1 MKNIKSLDNFL
12 NEAAEVVDVLELSIC
27 YITSTIA
34 DKNTAGEVIE
44 NVRSEISYALMIPN
58 ADKYEVKKQK
68 IQTTQHCTE
77 ITMTVNLPQ
86 LYITRKGVEEYR
98 IRDMHSAVMKSAN
111 ILSAHVFL
119 STKNANLS
127 I

>member
-1 MKNIKSLDNFL
+1 MKQLAQYM
-12 NEAAEVVDVLELSIC
+12 NEADNGVVDVMELTIC
-27 YITSTIA
+27 YTTSTPSDRSTAA
-34 DKNTAGEVIE
+34 DVIE
-44 NVRSEISYALMIPN
+44 NIRKQISRGLMLTY

-68 IQTTQHCTE
+68 IQTTSHCTE

-86 LYITRKGVEEYR
+86 LYITNKSAKEYK
-98 IRDMHSAVMKSAN
+98 IRDPHSAVMKSSN

-127 I
+127 K

>member
-1 MKNIKSLDNFL
+1 MKQLTQYM
-12 NEAAEVVDVLELSIC
+12 NEADNGIVDVMELSIC
-27 YITSTIA
+27 YTTSTPS
-34 DKNTAGEVIE
+34 DRSTAVEVIE
-44 NVRSEISYALMIPN
+44 NIRKQISHGLMLTY

-68 IQTTQHCTE
+68 IQNTPHCTE

-86 LYITRKGVEEYR
+86 LYITRKGVEEYK
-98 IRDMHSAVMKSAN
+98 IKSLHSAVMKSSN

-119 STKNANLS
+119 STKNINIS

>member
-1 MKNIKSLDNFL
+1 MKNLRDYMIESVND
-12 NEAAEVVDVLELSIC
+12 AVDVMELSIC

-44 NVRSEISYALMIPN
+44 NIRKEISCGLMIPN

-68 IQTTQHCTE
+68 IQTTTHCTE

-86 LYITRKGVEEYR
+86 LYIPRKGVEQYR
-98 IRDMHSAVMKSAN
+98 MRDLHSAVMKSDN

>member
-1 MKNIKSLDNFL
+1 MKPLTQYL
-12 NEAAEVVDVLELSIC
+12 NEADKDVVDVMELSIC
-27 YITSTIA
+27 YTTSSIA

-44 NVRSEISYALMIPN
+44 NIRKEISCGLMIPN

-68 IQTTQHCTE
+68 IQTTTHCTE

-86 LYITRKGVEEYR
+86 LYIPRKSVEQYR
-98 IRDMHSAVMKSAN
+98 IRDLHSAVMKSDN

>member
-1 MKNIKSLDNFL
+1 MKTLTQYL
-12 NEAAEVVDVLELSIC
+12 NEADKDVTDVIELSIC
-27 YITSTIA
+27 YTTSTIA

-44 NVRSEISYALMIPN
+44 NIKKEISCGLMIPN

-68 IQTTQHCTE
+68 IQTTTHCTE

-86 LYITRKGVEEYR
+86 LYIPRKSVEQYR
-98 IRDMHSAVMKSAN
+98 IKDLHSAVMKSDN

>member
-1 MKNIKSLDNFL
+1 MKQLAQYM
-12 NEAAEVVDVLELSIC
+12 NEADNSVVDVMELSIC
-27 YITSTIA
+27 YITSTSA

-44 NVRSEISYALMIPN
+44 NIKRQISYGLMIPY

-68 IQTTQHCTE
+68 IQTTPHCTE

-86 LYITRKGVEEYR
+86 MYIPRKEVGQYK
-98 IRDMHSAVMKSAN
+98 IKDLHSAVMKSSN

>member
-12 NEAAEVVDVLELSIC
+12 NEAAEIVDVAEISIC
-27 YITSTIA
+27 YITSTLA

-68 IQTTQHCTE
+68 IQLTPHCTE

-86 LYITRKGVEEYR
+86 LYIPRKEVEQYR
-98 IRDMHSAVMKSAN
+98 IKDLHSAVMKSDN
-111 ILSAHVFL
+111 ILSSHVFL

>member
-1 MKNIKSLDNFL
+1 MKQLAQYL
-12 NEAAEVVDVLELSIC
+12 NEADKDVADVMELSIC

-34 DKNTAGEVIE
+34 DKNTAGDVIE
-44 NVRSEISYALMIPN
+44 NIRKQISYGLMIPN

-68 IQTTQHCTE
+68 IQTTTHCTE

-86 LYITRKGVEEYR
+86 LYIPRKGVEQYK
-98 IRDMHSAVMKSAN
+98 IRDLHSAVMKSDN

>member
-12 NEAAEVVDVLELSIC
+12 NEAAGIVDVAEISIC

-44 NVRSEISYALMIPN
+44 NIRSEIAYGIGDAYA
-58 ADKYEVKKQK
+58 DQYEVKKQK

-77 ITMTVNLPQ
+77 ITMTVNLPVMF
-86 LYITRKGVEEYR
+86 ISRKELEQYR
-98 IRDMHSAVMKSAN
+98 MQDFHSAVMKSAN